1 LKDINKGLPDMQN
14 SKSEFNI
21 PIKRVGITNF
31 KLPIFI
37 IQKDNKFQH
46 TISDID
52 IFVDLNGDNKGIN
65 MSRLPIGL
73 QSYIEA
79 PLNSAVIC
87 KIAED
92 IRITSEATRC
102 QIVYSFPYFINKKSP
117 VSKLDGLIHY
127 NVVFDLT
134 NTKDS
139 VEFCISVESTGT
151 SLCPCSKEISEKQGA
166 HNQRSKV
173 LVKCEVKFEKEY
185 LWIEDIVDI
194 IESCYSCQVYSIL
207 KRPDEKHVTMEA
219 YNNPKFVEDM
229 GRELAYKFEK
239 LNNIENF
246 DIQVNNEESIHQHNA
261 YCRLTSK
268 EE

>member
-1 LKDINKGLPDMQN
+1 LKDISQDLPDMQN
-14 SKSEFNI
+14 SKSEFCI
-21 PIKRVGITNF
+21 PIKRVGIKDF

-37 IQKDNKFQH
+37 IQKNNNFQH

-73 QSYIEA
+73 QSYVGA
-79 PLNSAVIC
+79 PLSSAVIN
-87 KIAED
+87 KIASD
-92 IRITSEATRC
+92 IRVASEATRC
-102 QIVYSFPYFINKKSP
+102 QIIYRFPYFINKISP
-117 VSKLDGLIHY
+117 VSKLNGLVHY

-134 NTKDS
+134 NTKDL

-173 LVKCEVKFEKEY
+173 LVKCEIDFEKEY
-185 LWIEDIVDI
+185 LWIEDIVDV

-229 GRELAYKFEK
+229 GRELAHKFDN
-239 LNNIENF
+239 LDVDSIINF
-246 DIQVNNEESIHQHNA
+246 DIQVTNEESIHQHDA
-261 YCRLTSK
+261 YCRITSD
-268 EE
+268 

>member
-1 LKDINKGLPDMQN
+1 MRTINKDLPDMQN
-14 SKSEFNI
+14 SQSEFNI
-21 PIKRVGITNF
+21 PIKRVGVTNF

-73 QSYIEA
+73 QSYTNA
-79 PLNSAVIC
+79 PLNSAVIN

-92 IRITSEATRC
+92 IRISSEATRC
-102 QIVYSFPYFINKKSP
+102 QIIYKFPYFINKKSP
-117 VSKLDGLIHY
+117 VSGLDGLIHY
-127 NVVFDLT
+127 NVIFNLT

-139 VEFCISVESTGT
+139 IDFYISVESIGT

-173 LVKCEVKFEKEY
+173 TVECKVKFEMEY
-185 LWIEDIVDI
+185 LWIEDIVGM

-207 KRPDEKHVTMEA
+207 KRPDEKFVTMAA
-219 YNNPKFVEDM
+219 YNNPKFVEDI
-229 GRELAYKFEK
+229 GRELAYKFEQ
-239 LNNIENF
+239 LNNIESF
-246 DIQVNNEESIHQHNA
+246 DIQVSNEESIHQHNA